1 MTNIIDYKTH
11 PIIGK
16 YSVSFHRWGSSGTA
30 AHGHNYYE
38 IFLVTDGRLC
48 HEVNE
53 KPSEIGKGTLCM
65 ICPGDIHRLSRVE
78 NFSSAHMNICISPKK
93 FDEICSA
100 IGIDPR
106 ELETQKPL
114 TAVLSAEEQAYFDS
128 RASLI
133 SKLIGD
139 GYEKAVSVICSTAAD
154 FISILNSSK
163 LTQKIIC
170 PEWFEDIIEKI
181 HAPEYMTCSAAD
193 VYEMSNFSP
202 PVVIEAFKKYA
213 GKTVS
218 AYLRDAKCE
227 YACLLLSGTK
237 MTTLEISMQLGYY
250 SLSHFNRVFN
260 SYSGLSPAAYRREY
274 QK

>member
-65 ICPGDIHRLSRVE
+65 ICPGDIHRLSRIE

-139 GYEKAVSVICSTAAD
+139 GYEKAASVICSTAAD

-170 PEWFEDIIEKI
+170 PEWFEDIIEK
-181 HAPEYMTCSAAD
+181 YT
-193 VYEMSNFSP
+193 
-202 PVVIEAFKKYA
+202 
-213 GKTVS
+213 
-218 AYLRDAKCE
+218 
-227 YACLLLSGTK
+227 
-237 MTTLEISMQLGYY
+237 
-250 SLSHFNRVFN
+250 
-260 SYSGLSPAAYRREY
+260 RRNT
-274 QK
+274 